1 MQDIEGKKMIRV
13 LHTIDTTGPGGAE
26 TVFVNLATK
35 LDPLKFVSVAAIF
48 GPGWVCD
55 TLRKHGI
62 EPLFVHSR
70 GGFNVRYLQ
79 ELMRIVRVHKIDLI
93 QSHLLG
99 SSLYSSV
106 AGLMCGVPVVA
117 SIHGFVD
124 ASANERLMWLKS
136 QLVSVGSN
144 KIVFVSDRLRKHGVS
159 QLGFTSKKSTTIYNG
174 VDTSVFQ
181 PKEDD
186 SIRKELGIGPEHVV
200 IGAVG
205 NIRPAKG
212 YALFLKAARLIHDQ
226 HPECRFV
233 IAGQG
238 SGPLYEELLKLRDA
252 LGLQEVFFFIGFRG
266 DPAQVYNNLDI
277 FVLPSTSEGFSL
289 STIEAAACG
298 LPVVV
303 TRSGGPEEIV
313 TNGGIQ
319 GAVVD
324 CNEVAL
330 YDALTMYV
338 NDKYFKKHV
347 GKNIESIHSVYS
359 IENMLKSYALLYQ
372 NCVDD
377 KKNKINLYMKTVLL

>member
-1 MQDIEGKKMIRV
+1 LQDIEGKKMIRV

-62 EPLFVHSR
+62 EPIFVHSR

-79 ELMRIVRVHKIDLI
+79 ELMRIVRVHKIDII

-124 ASANERLMWLKS
+124 AGANERLMWLKS
-136 QLVSVGSN
+136 LLVSLGSD
-144 KIVFVSDRLRKHGVS
+144 KIVFVSDRLREHGLR
-159 QLGFTSKKSTTIYNG
+159 QLGFSSKKSTTIYNG
-174 VDTSVFQ
+174 VDTSVFY

-212 YALFLKAARLIHDQ
+212 YDIFLKAARLIYDQ

-233 IAGQG
+233 VAGQG
-238 SGPLYEELLKLRDA
+238 SGPLYEGLLKLRDA
-252 LGLQEVFFFIGFRG
+252 LGLRGVFFFIGFRG
-266 DPAQVYNNLDI
+266 DPVLVYNNLDI

-313 TNGGIQ
+313 TNGGIL
-319 GAVVD
+319 GTVVE

-330 YDALTMYV
+330 CNALNIYV
-338 NDKYFKKHV
+338 NDQYFKKYV
-347 GKNIESIHSVYS
+347 TKNFESVFSMYSLGK
-359 IENMLKSYALLYQ
+359 MLKRYAALYN
-372 NCVDD
+372 NCIE
-377 KKNKINLYMKTVLL
+377 KS